1 VDKYIFN
8 GGMEKIII
16 ENAKELTLM
25 GNSQASEEH
34 KQKIRKLKVFF
45 ASDVFD
51 TLKEKG
57 VNINNQDFWK
67 CINNLEKKD
76 IIKRHW
82 GYPHIF
88 DDKYRFI

>member
-1 VDKYIFN
+1 
-8 GGMEKIII
+8 MENIII
-16 ENAKELTLM
+16 KNAKELTLM
-25 GNSQASEEH
+25 ENSQASEEH

-51 TLKEKG
+51 ILKEKG
-57 VNINNQDFWK
+57 VNINYQDFWK
-67 CINNLEKKD
+67 GINNLEKRG

-88 DDKYRFI
+88 DDKYKLI

>member
-1 VDKYIFN
+1 
-8 GGMEKIII
+8 MEKIII

-45 ASDVFD
+45 ASDVLD

-57 VNINNQDFWK
+57 INISNQDFWNY
-67 CINNLEKKD
+67 IDSLEEKG

-82 GYPHIF
+82 GYPNIF
-88 DDKYRFI
+88 DDKYRLIRKGV